1 MSQWTPEWRIEI
13 DGSTV
18 TDFTLSNL
26 SITSGRTDIFSQPQ
40 AGYASIQLLN
50 LTNNNTLTFP
60 INTQVSIEVKNTSG
74 TFVPIF
80 GGWISDSSTFVQN
93 AGSVGLTTVVNIT
106 AIGALAKLQRIDTLG
121 VLPKE
126 FEGDQILQLLQENLM
141 GAWADVSPAQT
152 WAAYNPTTTWAN
164 AENQGVGDVDVPG
177 AYEMMARSSN
187 LDNLYSLIASIADS
201 ALGYIFEDANGNIGY
216 ADTYHRSNYLAAN
229 GYVDLDANQALW
241 AGIRTSRG
249 IGDIRNKLTTNYG
262 SSGSSVYVS
271 ENIESQAAYGVY
283 ATSAISL
290 LHNTVDV
297 EDVADRYIAIRA
309 NPYDKFET
317 ITFALGNGEIDN
329 SDRDNLLG
337 VFMGMPIQ
345 INNLP
350 GNIAGGTFQGF
361 VEGWTFQASYNGLS
375 LAINASP
382 VAFSTP
388 AVRWQDVSASESWS
402 TISGTLTWINAI
414 GAVA

>member
-18 TDFTLSNL
+18 TDFTLSSL

-50 LTNNNTLTFP
+50 LTNDNTLTFQV
-60 INTQVSIEVKNTSG
+60 NTQVSIEIKNTSG
-74 TFVPIF
+74 TFIPIF

-93 AGSVGLTTVVNIT
+93 AGSTGLTTIINIT

-126 FEGDQILQLLQENLM
+126 FEGDQILQLLGDNLS
-141 GAWADVSPAQT
+141 GKWTDVSPSQT
-152 WAAYNPTTTWAN
+152 WAAYNPTTTWAT
-164 AENQGVGDVDVPG
+164 AENQGVGDVDTPG
-177 AYEMMARSSN
+177 AYEMMARASS
-187 LDNLYSLIASIADS
+187 LANLYSLISSIADS
-201 ALGYIFEDANGNIGY
+201 ALGYIFEDSNGNIGY
-216 ADTYHRSNYLAAN
+216 ADTYHRSTYLAAN

-241 AGIRTSRG
+241 SGIRTSRR

-262 SSGSSVYVS
+262 SSGSSVYTS
-271 ENIESQAAYGVY
+271 ENTQSQTAYGMY
-283 ATSAISL
+283 QTTATSL
-290 LHNTVDV
+290 LHNTADV
-297 EDVADRYIAIRA
+297 HAVADRFISLRA

-317 ITFALGNGEIDN
+317 ITFALGNSEIDN

-350 GNIAGGTFQGF
+350 DDIAGGTFQGF

-375 LAINASP
+375 VAINASP
-382 VAFSTP
+382 LAFSTP
-388 AVRWQDVSASESWS
+388 TTRWQDVSASESWS

-414 GAVA
+414 GTVA

>member
-18 TDFTLSNL
+18 TDFTLSSL
-26 SITSGRTDIFSQPQ
+26 SITSGRTDMFSQPQ

-50 LTNNNTLTFP
+50 LTNDNTLTFEV
-60 INTQVSIEVKNTSG
+60 NTQVSIEIKNTSG
-74 TFVPIF
+74 TFIPIF

-93 AGSVGLTTVVNIT
+93 AGSTGLTTVINIT

-126 FEGDQILQLLQENLM
+126 FEGDQILQLLNDNLS
-141 GAWADVSPAQT
+141 GAWTDVSPAQT
-152 WAAYNPTTTWAN
+152 WAAYDPTTTWAT
-164 AENQGVGDVDVPG
+164 AENQGVGDVDTPG
-177 AYEMMARSSN
+177 AYEMMARASS
-187 LDNLYSLIASIADS
+187 LANLYTLISSIADS

-216 ADTYHRSNYLAAN
+216 ADTYHRSTYLAAN

-241 AGIRTSRG
+241 SGIRTSRR

-262 SSGSSVYVS
+262 SSGSSVYTS
-271 ENIESQAAYGVY
+271 ENLESQIAYGMY
-283 ATSAISL
+283 QTTATSL

-297 EDVADRYIAIRA
+297 EDVADRFIALRA

-317 ITFALGNGEIDN
+317 ITFALGNDEIDN

-350 GNIAGGTFQGF
+350 DDIAGGTFQGF

-375 LAINASP
+375 VAINASP
-382 VAFSTP
+382 LAFSTP
-388 AVRWQDVSASESWS
+388 TTRWQDVSALETWS
-402 TISGTLTWINAI
+402 SISGTLTWIDAI